1 MTRRLK
7 APQRRARRAAKRL
20 RESGEPEFNLSAVA
34 ARSAR
39 EPGMP
44 ARPWSGNDL
53 AFIGAVLEAHNVPPP
68 LVKRLVA
75 AAAQLPLASLVLD
88 RLTAALADQ
97 IHFALFS
104 DLLRL
109 PVVLLVGPP
118 GAGKTTLAAKLAA
131 RRGERNALLV
141 STDTI
146 RPGALAQ
153 LEEYAGVLGVPV
165 AGASSPEA
173 LALAVAGASG
183 RKIIIDSAGI
193 SPADGAQSGHLARL
207 IAASGAEPLLV
218 LPADS
223 GAEEAMAMARTFKGL
238 GVKTLI
244 PTRLDLAPR
253 LGSVLA
259 AADAGRLA
267 LPAAGITPHFAYGIS
282 PLTPEA
288 MARRLLAAALNDP
301 RSQLPAA

>member
-44 ARPWSGNDL
+44 ARPWPGNDL
-53 AFIGAVLEAHNVPPP
+53 AFIGAVLEAHNVPSP
-68 LVKRLVA
+68 LAKRLTA
-75 AAAQLPLASLVLD
+75 AAAQLPLAALLLD

-97 IHFALFS
+97 IHFSAFAE
-104 DLLRL
+104 LLRL
-109 PVVLLVGPP
+109 PALLLVGPP

-131 RRGERNALLV
+131 RMGERNALLV
-141 STDTI
+141 STDTR

-153 LEEYAGVLGVPV
+153 LEEYAGVLGAPV
-165 AGASSPEA
+165 AGAADPEA
-173 LALAVAGASG
+173 LAEAIVGAAG
-183 RKIIIDSAGI
+183 RKIIVDSAGI
-193 SPADGAQSGHLARL
+193 APGDRTQGEHLTRL

-223 GAEEAMAMARTFKGL
+223 DAEEAMAMARAFKEL
-238 GVKTLI
+238 GAKTLM

-253 LGSVLA
+253 MGGLLA

-267 LPAAGITPHFAYGIS
+267 LPAAGITPHFAYGIA

>member
-1 MTRRLK
+1 LT
-7 APQRRARRAAKRL
+7 
-20 RESGEPEFNLSAVA
+20 
-34 ARSAR
+34 
-39 EPGMP
+39 
-44 ARPWSGNDL
+44 
-53 AFIGAVLEAHNVPPP
+53 
-68 LVKRLVA
+68 A
-75 AAAQLPLASLVLD
+75 AAAQLPPASLLLD

-97 IHFALFS
+97 IHFAPFAE
-104 DLLRL
+104 LLRL
-109 PVVLLVGPP
+109 PVVLLIGPP

-131 RRGERNALLV
+131 RMGERNALLV
-141 STDTI
+141 SSDTT

-153 LEEYAGVLGVPV
+153 LEEYAGVLGIP
-165 AGASSPEA
+165 ATGATDPDA
-173 LALAVAGASG
+173 LAQVVAGASG
-183 RKIIIDSAGI
+183 RKVIIDSAAVA
-193 SPADGAQSGHLARL
+193 PADPTQGERFARL

-223 GAEEAMAMARTFKGL
+223 GAEEAMAMARAFKGL
-238 GVKTLI
+238 GAKTLM

-253 LGSVLA
+253 MGSVLA

-267 LPAAGITPHFAYGIS
+267 LPAAGITPHFAYGIA

>member
-44 ARPWSGNDL
+44 ARPWPSNDL
-53 AFIGAVLEAHNVPPP
+53 AFVSAVLEAHNVPAP
-68 LVKRLVA
+68 LVKRLTT
-75 AAAQLPLASLVLD
+75 AAAQLPLAALLLD

-97 IHFALFS
+97 IHFAPFS

-109 PVVLLVGPP
+109 PGVLLIGPP

-131 RRGERNALLV
+131 RMGEGNALLV
-141 STDTI
+141 GSDTT

-153 LEEYAGVLGVPV
+153 LEEYAGVLGIPV
-165 AGASSPEA
+165 AGAADPDA
-173 LALAVAGASG
+173 LAHVVAGASG

-193 SPADGAQSGHLARL
+193 APGDRAQGERLARL
-207 IAASGAEPLLV
+207 MAASGAEPLLV

-223 GAEEAMAMARTFKGL
+223 GAEDAMAMAHAFKGL
-238 GVKTLI
+238 GAKTLM

-253 LGSVLA
+253 MGGVLA
-259 AADAGRLA
+259 AADAARLA
-267 LPAAGITPHFAYGIS
+267 LPAAGITPHFAYGIA